1 MSSLFDLTGKTA
13 LVTGG
18 TRGIGRAMAL
28 ALAEAGADIILVQA
42 SIPHF
47 PLGPPLT
54 PPPPQR
60 DINNSSTRDDI
71 MSLGRACRT
80 VLGDL
85 SSSASVGFIIPDL
98 VSNDSALPNGGIHIL
113 LNCAG
118 IQRRHK
124 AHEFPDTEWNEV
136 VQTNLSTVF
145 TLCRDVGSYWI
156 QKGIRGRIVNVA
168 SLLSF
173 QGGLNVAAYAAAK
186 HGVVG
191 ITKALSNEWAGRG
204 IGVNAIAPGYI
215 ATDMNTDLQQ
225 DQERNRQILER
236 IPAGKWG
243 SPEDFKGP
251 VVFLASEKA
260 SGYVNGETIVVD
272 GGWLGR

>member
-28 ALAEAGADIILVQA
+28 ALAEAGADIILVQ
-42 SIPHF
+42 
-47 PLGPPLT
+47 
-54 PPPPQR
+54 R
-60 DINNSSTRDDI
+60 DINNFSTRDDI
-71 MSLGRACRT
+71 MSLGRTCRT
-80 VLGDL
+80 AIGDL
-85 SSSASVGFIIPDL
+85 SSSASVSFVIPDL
-98 VSNDSALPNGGIHIL
+98 ISNDALLPNGGIHIL

-124 AHEFPDTEWNEV
+124 AEEFPDAAWDEV

-145 TLCRDVGSYWI
+145 TLCRDVGKYWI
-156 QKGIRGRIVNVA
+156 QNGIRGRIINVA

-173 QGGLNVAAYAAAK
+173 QGGLTVPAYAAAK

-191 ITKALSNEWAGRG
+191 ITKALSNEWAGCG

-215 ATDMNTDLQQ
+215 TTDMNKDLQQ
-225 DQERNRQILER
+225 DQQRHRQISER
-236 IPAGKWG
+236 IPAGRWG
-243 SPEDFKGP
+243 TPEDFKGP
-251 VVFLASEKA
+251 VLFLASEKA